1 MTISQSLKLTP
12 HESVTVREHN
22 PGQLVVEAVYTR
34 GGRSPPVH
42 LHPEQDERFEIMAG
56 RLRVDVDGQERELGP
71 GAIFVIPRGTPHK
84 MWNVGDEPVRAIW
97 TTIPAGRTH
106 EWFTALDR
114 LQREGRVN
122 RDGMPPLLVMG
133 IYLTTYRDVFR
144 LAGPQWLLR
153 PVLATLAMIGRW
165 RGYEV
170 PSPGRGVESSA
181 QPGS

>member
-1 MTISQSLKLTP
+1 MTTSQSLKLTP
-12 HESVTVREHN
+12 HESVTVREHS
-22 PGQLVVEAVYTR
+22 PGQLVVEAVYTP
-34 GGRSPPVH
+34 GGRPPPAH
-42 LHPEQDERFEIMAG
+42 LHPGQDERFEIMAG
-56 RLRVDVDGQERELGP
+56 QFRVDVDGEVRELGP

-84 MWNVGDEPVRAIW
+84 MWSVGDEPVRAIW
-97 TTIPAGRTH
+97 TTTPAGRTH

-133 IYLTTYRDVFR
+133 IYLTAYRDVFR
-144 LAGPQWLLR
+144 LAGPQWLLH
-153 PVLATLAMIGRW
+153 PVLAILAMIGRL

-181 QPGS
+181 QTGP